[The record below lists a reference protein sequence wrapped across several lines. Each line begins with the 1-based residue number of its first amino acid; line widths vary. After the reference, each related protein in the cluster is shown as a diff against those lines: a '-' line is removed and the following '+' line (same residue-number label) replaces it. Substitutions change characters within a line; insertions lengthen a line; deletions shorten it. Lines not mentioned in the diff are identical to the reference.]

1 MKKNKKKTSTNPQ
14 RSLFSPLEN
23 VIHQVN
29 NKKDKKGF
37 LDSLEISLYRE
48 EEKGAAGREVDL
60 GKRLSYSIKR
70 LRSRQHQVP
79 INLQGGG
86 GKKKLFLFGRW
97 NLSVWARG
105 GNWPS
110 RIIRHWH
117 LIKLLHKLYELTRLD
132 GLWGGC

>member
-14 RSLFSPLEN
+14 RSLFSPFEN

-86 GKKKLFLFGRW
+86 KKKLFLFGRW